1 MASNYTENYG
11 LCRWEATDQVL
22 HTDFNEDNSKIEA
35 ALVKHD
41 TAMAENAQAI
51 QTEASARA
59 SGDLA
64 EEQARTSAVASLMT
78 ELSKRGNCSIEL
90 KSYTGD
96 GTYGSGHATAIS
108 FSGTPQFVV
117 VVNKSSGGLTTL
129 VKGCA
134 RGQVIEDNV
143 RSLSVSWSG
152 NTVSLT
158 ANDMYTQ
165 MNEPGKTYLAIALV
179 GLN

>member
-1 MASNYTENYG
+1 MANNHTSNYG
-11 LCRWEATDQVL
+11 LCQWEATDQVL
-22 HTDFNEDNSKIEA
+22 RTEFNEDNAKIEA

-41 TAMAENAQAI
+41 TAMAENVQAI

-96 GTYGSGHATAIS
+96 GTFGSGHATAIS

-134 RGQVIEDNV
+134 QGQVIEDNV
-143 RSLSVSWSG
+143 RSLSVVWSG
-152 NTVSLT
+152 NSVFLT
-158 ANDMYTQ
+158 AKDMYTQ
-165 MNEPGKTYLAIALV
+165 MNEPGKTYLVI
-179 GLN
+179 GLIQVN